1 MEQEKTSKEYEEFG
15 EKLYGTLRGIA
26 EAQGLLR
33 KAGEEPTRDNKVK
46 TEKWAAAI
54 PKAYRFKAGG
64 LEASKDCIYQ
74 LKHGE
79 YDEADKCLV
88 ASVAAMKEMWNLS
101 DEIPHSLIEEQLN
114 DLGQEVAETIFVC
127 LLYPVITGDME
138 KAIEN
143 LKRLPMPDG
152 SENEWGIHLT
162 VQHWLAGLLD
172 AITELA
178 KLMQDE
184 LIENKSAD
192 HEAMFMRV
200 RMTLLAIYNLLEKF
214 EAQNTR
220 MLNNSHRRGQGF
232 KEKFQRIRTFIA
244 ERIDRVIIDI
254 RIRNAAK

>member
-1 MEQEKTSKEYEEFG
+1 MEESEETYG

-33 KAGEEPTRDNKVK
+33 KPGEQPTRDNKVK
-46 TEKWAAAI
+46 TEKWAAAL
-54 PKAYRFKAGG
+54 PKAYRLKAEG
-64 LEASKDCIYQ
+64 LEASKDCIYY

-79 YDEADKCLV
+79 HKEADGCLT
-88 ASVAAMKEMWNLS
+88 ATAIAMIQMWILS
-101 DEIPHSLIEEQLN
+101 EEVPTGLIEEQLN
-114 DLGQEVAETIFVC
+114 DLGQEVAETIIVY
-127 LLYPVITGDME
+127 LLYPALAGNME

-143 LKRLPMPDG
+143 LKRLPMPCN
-152 SENEWGIHLT
+152 SENEWGVHLT

-178 KLMQDE
+178 KMMQDI
-184 LIENKSAD
+184 LIEDSSID
-192 HEAMFMRV
+192 HEAMFMRM
-200 RMTLLAIYNLLEKF
+200 RMVALAIYDLLEKF

-232 KEKFQRIRTFIA
+232 KEKLQRVRTFIA

-254 RIRNAAK
+254 RIRKK